1 MNAAPSG
8 GWTPGVRPAW
18 VRHVLA
24 GEGGPIYEP
33 ARRRFEPDQLQA
45 EAASVTG
52 LDDFGGDSHLEGL
65 GVLCTALEDEAD
77 LHLLGRWRARG
88 QILRLLENRLR
99 IVDLERRHPELAA
112 EVVAAPLVVTGS
124 PRAGT
129 SITHQLLSL
138 TAGARAPLA
147 YEFWRPAPPPTGDP
161 ADPRIAAADLDVR
174 LTAAL
179 SPGFDGIHEQGGLL
193 PRECPHAM
201 AHDFRADIFGGHYW
215 VPTYEEWLTGTD
227 FTTAYD
233 WHRRILAI
241 LQLRRPTRRW
251 VLKAPGHLTAL
262 PTLLATYPDASVVIC
277 HRDPLDMV
285 SSVTSLLATL
295 HHSHADHVD
304 AVRLAASQSAKFA
317 AQYDR
322 LMEWL
327 DDGTLDPERLAHQ
340 HFAAFNDDPV
350 AAVAAIH
357 ERFDLP
363 FDDADRAA
371 LVGHLGERPRGRL
384 GGHDH
389 DWSRIGLDHATE
401 RARFARYQDRFGVP
415 SEVTP

>member
-1 MNAAPSG
+1 MTGHAST
-8 GWTPGVRPAW
+8 GWTPGERPAW

-33 ARRRFEPDQLQA
+33 ARRRFEPDQLLA
-45 EAASVTG
+45 EAASTTG

-65 GVLCTALEDEAD
+65 EVLCSALEAEAD

-88 QILRLLENRLR
+88 LILRLLENRLR
-99 IVDLERRHPELAA
+99 IVDVEQRHPELGA
-112 EVVAAPLVVTGS
+112 ETVHAPLVVTGS

-129 SITHQLLSL
+129 SITHQLLAL

-147 YEFWRPAPPPTGDP
+147 YEFWRPTPPPTGDP
-161 ADPRIAAADLDVR
+161 DDPRIAAADLDVR

-215 VPTYEEWLTGTD
+215 VPSYEEWLTHTD

-233 WHRRILAI
+233 WHRRILSI
-241 LQLRRPTRRW
+241 LALRRPTARW

-262 PTLLATYPDASVVIC
+262 PTLLATYPDAAVVIC
-277 HRDPLDMV
+277 HRDPLDMI

-295 HHSHADHVD
+295 HHSHAEGVD

-322 LMEWL
+322 LADWL
-327 DDGTLDPERLAHQ
+327 DDGTIDEARLAHQ

-350 AAVAAIH
+350 GAVAGIH
-357 ERFDLP
+357 RRFGLP
-363 FDDADRAA
+363 FDDTDRAA
-371 LVGHLGERPRGRL
+371 LVAHLGERPRGRL

-389 DWSRIGLDHATE
+389 DWSRIGLDLATE
-401 RARFARYQDRFGVP
+401 RARFARYQERFGVP